1 MTTTSKSDRDAA
13 IEYASGVNGG
23 EYSDDYGVRLYSFM
37 SGIQHGREEE
47 RQRAKVLLDA
57 NKMAREG
64 VDDPDAVAASIGRK
78 KYSNKGF
85 QKLSE
90 KGKRRHANEKEKDH

>member
-1 MTTTSKSDRDAA
+1 MSKAKLG
-13 IEYASGVNGG
+13 SGK
-23 EYSDDYGVRLYSFM
+23 RFKAL
-37 SGIQHGREEE
+37 
-47 RQRAKVLLDA
+47 A

-64 VDDPDAVAASIGRK
+64 ADDPDAVAASIGRK

-90 KGKRRHANEKEKDH
+90 IGKRRHANEKEKDH

>member
-1 MTTTSKSDRDAA
+1 MSTIKKPKLG
-13 IEYASGVNGG
+13 SGV
-23 EYSDDYGVRLYSFM
+23 RFKKL
-37 SGIQHGREEE
+37 
-47 RQRAKVLLDA
+47 A

-90 KGKRRHANEKEKDH
+90 KGKRRHANEKETDH